1 MENGMVSMQPE
12 NDRPQF
18 GEGRPMPVRRL
29 PPWFRVPKPGAP
41 GYRRLKTLMR
51 HAELHTVCEEARCP
65 NIGECWGFGTA
76 SFLILGDTC
85 TRACGYCAIA
95 TGLPRS
101 LDLLEPDRVART
113 VEAMGLQHAV
123 VTSVVRDD
131 LPDGGAAVFAA
142 TVRRIRARCPDTRIE
157 VLLPDFKG
165 SEAALRTVLAARPDV
180 VNHNIETVERL
191 YRRVRPGGRYA
202 RALELLARAREF
214 LPAAV
219 SKSGFMVGLGE
230 TREEVRQL
238 LHDLRAVG
246 CDVVTAGQYLQP
258 TPAHLPVDRYWTPEE
273 FEDIRTEALALGFGH
288 VEAGPLVRSS
298 YHARDHVPH

>member
-1 MENGMVSMQPE
+1 
-12 NDRPQF
+12 
-18 GEGRPMPVRRL
+18 MPVRRL

-41 GYRRLKTLMR
+41 GYRRLKALMR
-51 HAELHTVCEEARCP
+51 DAELHTVCEEARCP

-113 VEAMGLQHAV
+113 IAAMGLQHAV

-142 TVRRIRARCPDTRIE
+142 TVRRIRARCPDTQIE

-202 RALELLARAREF
+202 RALELLARAREL

-219 SKSGFMVGLGE
+219 TKSGFMVGLGE
-230 TREEVRQL
+230 TREEISQI

-273 FEDIRTEALALGFGH
+273 FDDIRAEAQALGFGH